1 MYYAVTQDAMVRH
14 VHDPILIAVF
24 LMKSDADTFVKSIG
38 KFAPEDRYKVTEI
51 SDSNYPAF
59 VSMHP
64 KNDKES
70 I

>member
-1 MYYAVTQDAMVRH
+1 MYYSVTQTTELANGK
-14 VHDPILIAVF
+14 PILIAVF
-24 LMKSDADTFVKSIG
+24 LMGSDAEKFIESISRHS
-38 KFAPEDRYKVTEI
+38 APGTYKVTEI
-51 SDSNYPAF
+51 SDSKYSAF